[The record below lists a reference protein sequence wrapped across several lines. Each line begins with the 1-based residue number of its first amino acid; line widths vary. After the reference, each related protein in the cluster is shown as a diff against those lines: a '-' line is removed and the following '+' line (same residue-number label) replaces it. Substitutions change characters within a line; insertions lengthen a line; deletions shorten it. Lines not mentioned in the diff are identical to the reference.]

1 MGAWFITG
9 APRGFGALITQ
20 EALTRINIQKHE
32 IEKSRGKSPGFFFI
46 PYRQVIRTS
55 RRYRP

>member
-32 IEKSRGKSPGFFFI
+32 IEKAGARAPAFSSFHTVK
-46 PYRQVIRTS
+46 
-55 RRYRP
+55 